1 MNTINNNSVFS
12 QFLLHLGDSQLVLSH
27 RLAEWCGH
35 APELELDIALAN
47 IGLDLLGQARTVLSL
62 AGEVEG
68 LGRDEDQLAFLRSE
82 REYRNLL
89 LCEQPNGDF
98 AQTMLRQ
105 WLMDHYHNLM
115 FAALTESRHPELAAF
130 ATKSLREVKYHLRF
144 STAWM
149 ERLSLGTPE
158 AHDRTQQGLN
168 ELWRFTA
175 ELFDMD
181 AEEQVLVEQGWIADL
196 APLKAAWQQQVL
208 AELQR
213 FELELPAL
221 GAYRRG
227 AKQGLHTEHLGFVLA
242 ELQYMQRAYPNMSW

>member
-1 MNTINNNSVFS
+1 MNHSVFS
-12 QFLLHLGDSQLVLSH
+12 QYLLHLADSQLILSH

-68 LGRDEDQLAFLRSE
+68 LGRDEDQLAFFRTE

-98 AQTMLRQ
+98 AQTIVRQ
-105 WLMDHYHNLM
+105 WLMDHYHHLL
-115 FAALTESRHPELAAF
+115 FAALSNSNHAELRAF
-130 ATKSLREVKYHLRF
+130 AVKSLREVKYHLRF

-149 ERLSLGTPE
+149 ERLSLGTAE
-158 AHDRTQQGLN
+158 AHERTQNGLN
-168 ELWRFTA
+168 ELWRFTE
-175 ELFDMD
+175 ELFDLSAD
-181 AEEQVLVEQGWIADL
+181 EQQLVQDGVIPNITL
-196 APLKAAWQQQVL
+196 LKAQWQDIVN
-208 AELQR
+208 AEAAHYGLNIP
-213 FELELPAL
+213 EL

-227 AKQGLHTEHLGFVLA
+227 AKQGLHTEHLGYVLA
-242 ELQYMQRAYPNMSW
+242 EMQSMQRSYPNMNW